1 MVLSIIGG
9 RVDGQVQAEGLELAE
24 VGADLAL
31 PARLLVVPAGT
42 EVGEPRG
49 GIREKVSD
57 DDEDGASDGALGLVP
72 AEPARQAAEP
82 LAEEGAGVSRRRW
95 RPGCSTP

>member
-9 RVDGQVQAEGLELAE
+9 RVDGHVQAEGLELAE

-31 PARLLVVPAGT
+31 AAGLFVVPAGP
-42 EVGEPRG
+42 EVSEPG
-49 GIREKVSD
+49 GGVREKMPD

-72 AEPARQAAEP
+72 AEPA
-82 LAEEGAGVSRRRW
+82 
-95 RPGCSTP
+95 